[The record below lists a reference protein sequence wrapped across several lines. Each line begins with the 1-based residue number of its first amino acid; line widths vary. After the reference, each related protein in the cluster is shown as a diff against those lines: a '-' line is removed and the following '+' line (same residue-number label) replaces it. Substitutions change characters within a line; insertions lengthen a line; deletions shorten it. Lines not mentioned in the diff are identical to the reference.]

1 MRKGRSMRTPV
12 RGALA
17 ALLSLTALA
26 SCSSIAPGG
35 QYAEASHDIGT
46 PVTDQDLAAW
56 NIDVAPDGRGLPAG
70 SGDVATGAHL
80 FAAKCAACHGAQGQ
94 GGLGDPLIGG
104 QGTLASAKPKRTV
117 GSYWPYATTLFDY
130 IRRAMPYNAPESH
143 SADEV
148 YAVSAFLLNQNGIV
162 PANTRL
168 DAASLPRVV
177 MPNHDGFV
185 ADPRPGRL

>member
-12 RGALA
+12 RVALA

-130 IRRAMPYNAPESH
+130 IRRAMPYNAPESL

-148 YAVSAFLLNQNGIV
+148 YALSAFLLNQNGIV
-162 PANTRL
+162 PANTRF

-185 ADPRPGRL
+185 VDPRPGRL